1 MEKSNAIVLQESKE
15 IMESLPYAMRLD
27 DEIMSCVIESLK
39 TGVSKIE
46 ARQDAIE
53 IAQIKIEQMVKKGF
67 ELVNG
72 EVRAIKHDQ
81 EIQKIHAQYTN
92 DAVKEAKE
100 AAKQA
105 LFVAHEQKVALAR
118 TEQKAENARDLAKQ
132 SSWMRFDPLTGMLI
146 CTFAAIAALVLMHLQ
161 IGTRET
167 KPQGNYSNLDLLT
180 CGVEV
185 TCIPNQP
192 RKPIPINN
200 NGGV

>member
-27 DEIMSCVIESLK
+27 DEIMSCVVESLHS
-39 TGVSKIE
+39 GVSVKDTRLDAEII
-46 ARQDAIE
+46 AR
-53 IAQIKIEQMVKKGF
+53 IKLEKMVKKGF

-92 DAVKEAKE
+92 EAVKEAKE
-100 AAKQA
+100 TAKQA
-105 LFVAHEQKVALAR
+105 LFVAHEQAIAIAR

-132 SSWMRFDPLTGMLI
+132 SSWFRFDPITGMAV
-146 CTFAAIAALVLMHLQ
+146 CAFAAIAALVLMHLQ
-161 IGTRET
+161 IGNRDS
-167 KPQGNYSNLDLLT
+167 KPQTNHELLT

-185 TCIPNQP
+185 TCIPNQS
-192 RKPIPINN
+192 RKPIPIIN